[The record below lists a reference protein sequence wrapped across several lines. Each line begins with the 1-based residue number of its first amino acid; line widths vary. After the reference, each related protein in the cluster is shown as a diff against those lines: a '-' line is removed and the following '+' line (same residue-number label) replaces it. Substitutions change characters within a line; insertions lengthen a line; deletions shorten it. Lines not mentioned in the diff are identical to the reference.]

1 MSKTIDERVVQMQ
14 FDNRQFEQNV
24 KTSMSTID
32 KLKKSLNF
40 TGAAKSLESVDT
52 AAKKVNMSGLSSAVD
67 AVQVKFSSLQV
78 IAVTALSNI
87 TNSAINAG
95 KRIVSALTID
105 PITTGFQEYETQ
117 INAVQTILANTQSK
131 GSTLTDVNKALDEL
145 NKYADM
151 TIYNF
156 TEMTRNIGTF
166 TAAGV
171 DLERSVSSIKGI
183 ANLAAVSGSTAQ
195 QASTAMYQ
203 LSQALAAGKV
213 SLMDWNSVVNAGMG
227 GEVFQTAL
235 KRTAEHFGYNVDAM
249 IQKYGS
255 FRESLTEGGW
265 LTAEVL
271 TETLTQLSGAYSEAD
286 LIAQGYS
293 AEQAKEIAE
302 LAQTAV
308 DAATKVKTFTQ
319 LWDTLK
325 EAAQSGWTETW
336 EILIGD
342 FEEAKELLTWM
353 SDTFGEIIGQSADA
367 RNALLY
373 DGLTSNWKKLTDQI
387 ADAGINVEEYKDK
400 VIELATKAGVPI
412 DDLITEYGSL
422 EKAFKNGAIESKY
435 LDDALTAMTGTTE
448 ELNKKLSDLE
458 GTYKSNNDI
467 LKALRDAGYEEAEI
481 NELVSKSLN
490 GEQIALNDLSDAQ
503 LMSIGY
509 TAEQVEE
516 IRTLSKHLE
525 LAGGS
530 VKEFTDNIAAPSG
543 RENLIAA
550 LQTSIKSLIS
560 IFGEAK
566 KAWDDVFPQMSSD
579 RLYEIT
585 ESIKDFA
592 SSLQPSTETLDKLSR
607 TFKGLFSILSI
618 GKQAV
623 TAIIKPFGSLF
634 GSFGEISGGLLDI
647 TANLG
652 DYIYGLDQSMKAG
665 EGFSGLT
672 KIISD
677 ALTGLSSGVSIA
689 IGCFGNFTDVLSGIA
704 SFISK
709 VFTVSIN
716 AIGSAFTWLRE
727 NIGAGDI
734 FAGLAGGGIFVFLKK
749 LGGVI
754 GKVKDILDG
763 FFGDGG
769 GTSKFSEVLDSIHGS
784 LEAFQQGLQ
793 VASLVGIAAA
803 VMLLSSS
810 LRKISEIEPAK
821 IAYSLVA
828 IRLMIASLNSG
839 FSALT
844 QTLSKFNVK
853 GVLRASIA
861 MIAIAEAVNLL
872 ADAMQQIGSL
882 SLAEIAKGLLG
893 IGVGIKALTLAIRS
907 ITGKNITLRTSVALL
922 ALAQA
927 CKMLSEAMSGFAA
940 LSWGEIARGLTAMA
954 GALAEL
960 TIVAGVLS
968 KISGFGSVLGAT
980 SILIMV
986 QSLDEISE
994 NLKKLGALSWGEI
1007 GRGLSAMGGALTEFT
1022 ISLSVLS
1029 KIGGFGAILGGTAIL
1044 IAAQSLD
1051 EIAMALKD
1059 LGSMSWGEIG
1069 RGLSAMGGALI
1080 ELSAVSGLLGKLGGF
1095 SGLLGAGTLVL
1106 GVQSLRKL
1114 SDALAKFGDMSWDEI
1129 ARGLVGMGG
1138 ALIELAGISGTL
1150 GALTNVFGL
1159 LGAGS
1164 LLLGIQGLGD
1174 LADALAKFGDMSWD
1188 EIGRGLTAMGGAL
1201 GEVALGGLLNT
1212 FSGLG
1217 ASSIQKLAGCLG
1229 DLADSVKRWTGVKVP
1244 DGLGKQLGELAS
1256 GVAKFTF
1263 DGWGAEALAT
1273 VARPIGTLADSIM
1286 KWSGVSIPSD
1296 LGAQIGSL
1304 AGGISVFTFS
1314 GWGADALATVAPA
1327 IGDLADSL
1335 KKWGDVSVPDG
1346 IGEDLE
1352 SIANGVKAFTLAFVG
1367 GWSIGTII
1375 DPLSALPD
1383 AIKKWKN
1390 VSVPK
1395 DLEEE
1400 LTSLANGV
1408 KAFSFAFMAGWSL
1421 DTVVG
1426 PLGDLAT
1433 SISKWKDVSVPD
1445 NLDEDLTS
1453 LADGVKAFTW
1463 AFMGGFSMA
1472 AVTGPM
1478 GELADSIKKW
1488 EKVTVPSNIGEDLN
1502 KLADGVKSFSFAFV
1516 GGWSIGEVSGPLGN
1530 LAGSIKKWNG
1540 VSIPANLGEQISSL
1554 SSGVK
1559 SFNFADWGAD
1569 TLGTVSTNL
1578 GLLADSISKLSA
1590 TDVSSI
1596 GSQLTA
1602 LSVGVSDMVNSGLTP
1617 GFTTTLSKFLNVF
1630 AGENV
1635 SSATSN
1641 IRTLVTAF
1649 NNMSSLNLG
1658 GLSTFQSALD
1668 NLGKISID
1676 GLVSSLQNGAAS
1688 VTTAI
1693 DSISYTMQT
1702 SFSRAAFTV
1711 SPIARNVGTTI
1722 AKDISNGVKVGLAN
1736 LSLDTSEAL
1745 TNQAS
1750 SISARNGA
1758 FKTAGETLANSMV
1771 SGFNAKFSTFS
1782 SDISSSLSTISTTLS
1797 NQSYT
1802 FQSIGVSMMNWLI
1815 TGVKS
1820 KASDLS
1826 GAFNTMVD
1834 TIVSSLRNKQNLFNS
1849 VGQALMT
1856 NFISGVKAKE
1866 GAVKTSFASLLN
1878 LGLTEIKNKYK
1889 SFMTAGQTIITSMIS
1904 GISEKSPTLTVA
1916 FDTPISK
1923 MLSSVRNSYQ
1933 SFKSAGAYLVQGF
1946 ADGISANT
1954 FLAESRAAAMAN
1966 ASYNSAMRALDAHSP
1981 SRLFMKVGSYVS
1993 LGFARGIEDET
2004 GAVED
2009 SSAYMANA
2017 AIENTKK
2024 TLSKIVDSIN
2034 NGIDSQ
2040 PTIRPVL
2047 DLSDIETKTHRLN
2060 TLFTSQRAMKIGAS
2074 MNPGSFTVNDQN
2086 GATDAKSPMSVSFTQ
2101 YNTSPKA
2108 LSRIEI
2114 YRQTKNLFSTLERT
2128 VTT

>member
-131 GSTLTDVNKALDEL
+131 GSTLTDVNKALNEL

-435 LDDALTAMTGTTE
+435 LDDALAAMTGTTE

-458 GTYKSNNDI
+458 GSYKTNNDI

-607 TFKGLFSILSI
+607 TFKGFFSILSI

-634 GSFGEISGGLLDI
+634 GSFGEISGGLLDV

-652 DYIYGLDQSMKAG
+652 DYIYGLDQSMKSG
-665 EGFSGLT
+665 EGFSGVT

-677 ALTGLSSGVSIA
+677 ALKGLSSGVSTV
-689 IGCFGNFTDVLSGIA
+689 IGWFGNFTD
-704 SFISK
+704 ISK

-727 NIGAGDI
+727 SIGAGDI
-734 FAGLAGGGIFVFLKK
+734 FAGLAGGGIFLFLKK

-810 LRKISEIEPAK
+810 LRKISEIAPAK

-853 GVLRASIA
+853 GTLRASIA

-893 IGVGIKALTLAIRS
+893 IGVGIKALTLAIQS

-927 CKMLSEAMSGFAA
+927 CKMLSEAMGGFAA
-940 LSWGEIARGLTAMA
+940 LSWGEIARGLTAMG

-960 TIVAGVLS
+960 TVVAGVLS

-1007 GRGLSAMGGALTEFT
+1007 ARGLSAMGGALIELGGV
-1022 ISLSVLS
+1022 SLALG
-1029 KIGGFGAILGGTAIL
+1029 KFGGFSSLLGAGTLVLGV
-1044 IAAQSLD
+1044 QSLGKL
-1051 EIAMALKD
+1051 ASALQEFGK
-1059 LGSMSWGEIG
+1059 MTWGEIG

-1106 GVQSLRKL
+1106 GVQSLGKL

-1150 GALTNVFGL
+1150 GTLTNVFGL

-1188 EIGRGLTAMGGAL
+1188 EIGRGLAAMGGAL

-1367 GWSIGTII
+1367 GWSISTII
-1375 DPLSALPD
+1375 EPLSALPD

-1433 SISKWKDVSVPD
+1433 SISKWKDVSVPG

-1502 KLADGVKSFSFAFV
+1502 KLADGVKSFTF
-1516 GGWSIGEVSGPLGN
+1516 GG
-1530 LAGSIKKWNG
+1530 
-1540 VSIPANLGEQISSL
+1540 
-1554 SSGVK
+1554 
-1559 SFNFADWGAD
+1559 WGAD

-1617 GFTTTLSKFLNVF
+1617 GFTTTLSKFLDVF
-1630 AGENV
+1630 ADENV

-1649 NNMSSLNLG
+1649 GNMSSLNLG

-1668 NLGKISID
+1668 NLGKISVD

-1693 DSISYTMQT
+1693 DNISYTMES

-1711 SPIARNVGTTI
+1711 SPIARNTGTTI
-1722 AKDISNGVKVGLAN
+1722 AKDISTGVKVGLAN

-1745 TNQAS
+1745 TNQAA

-1815 TGVKS
+1815 TGAKS
-1820 KASDLS
+1820 KTTDLS

-1834 TIVSSLRNKQNLFNS
+1834 TIMSSLRNKQNLFNS

-1866 GAVKTSFASLLN
+1866 GAAKTSFASLLN

-1993 LGFARGIEDET
+1993 LGFARGIENET

-2047 DLSDIETKTHRLN
+2047 DLSDVETKTHRLN

-2074 MNPGSFTVNDQN
+2074 MNPGSVVINDQN
-2086 GATDAKSPMSVSFTQ
+2086 GATDAKNPMSINFTQ